1 MNINSLTPTEEE
13 IMRVIW
19 TLSDPFLRDI
29 MEALPEPKPHQNTV
43 STYLKILAEKG
54 YLSPKRR
61 GRIFQYHIS
70 IEQSTYRREK
80 LLELKDVFYEGSN
93 EELIKDLG
101 TSVPTSSEASV
112 IPTPLEAPEPQPQ
125 LPPDSIY
132 REEIAQYVEKLVKNK
147 LKSSASKKKNKSG
160 SKKKISKKIED
171 SSSKKEKKTKTKTKK
186 K

>member
-13 IMRVIW
+13 IMRVVW

-54 YLSPKRR
+54 YLAPTRR
-61 GRIFQYHIS
+61 GRIFQYQIS
-70 IEQSTYRREK
+70 IDQTTYRREK
-80 LLELKDVFYEGSN
+80 LFELRDLFYEGSA
-93 EELIKDLG
+93 EELTKDLG
-101 TSVPTSSEASV
+101 TLVAPSSEVPPIAS
-112 IPTPLEAPEPQPQ
+112 PLEAPEPQPE

-132 REEIAQYVEKLVKNK
+132 REEIAQYVEKLVKNE
-147 LKSSASKKKNKSG
+147 LKSSSKKKNKTS
-160 SKKKISKKIED
+160 SKKKTSKKADD
-171 SSSKKEKKTKTKTKK
+171 SSSKKKKKTKK